1 MKVFNL
7 VFNLLIPLFY
17 HFLMF
22 FFFVYLFVFL
32 FLVKSCQYKIYK
44 SRTKTD
50 NDARVVKD
58 TRNIKWN
65 MILSKN
71 SDSDFVA
78 VIYDYIQ
85 FYDLYRILTF
95 LKNTLF
101 SLLYLAYVG
110 HKTQEQNLQVLNG
123 TLLPVL

>member
-71 SDSDFVA
+71 SDSYFVA
-78 VIYDYIQ
+78 VIYDYI
-85 FYDLYRILTF
+85 
-95 LKNTLF
+95 
-101 SLLYLAYVG
+101 
-110 HKTQEQNLQVLNG
+110 
-123 TLLPVL
+123 